1 MTPFILLFWLRP
13 RASRIVDFLR
23 SFTVEV
29 VGVGDVCSFAQMD
42 TRRHGNPRWLSRT
55 TARRPFQARNGKTE
69 LSLIHFMHTNP
80 TWRMPNEAA
89 AFIDQLRDQA
99 LRESTSIDASTFPAT
114 SIGAAANN
122 ADETAAAGAG
132 ASQPGDS
139 LNKSLYHL
147 QSLVYNST
155 MPSNLL
161 SKLFYFNYI
170 LLHRYFIKL

>member
-23 SFTVEV
+23 NFTVEV

-55 TARRPFQARNGKTE
+55 TARPPYQARNGKTE
-69 LSLIHFMHTNP
+69 LSLIHFVHTNP
-80 TWRMPNEAA
+80 NWRMPNEAV

-99 LRESTSIDASTFPAT
+99 MRESTSFTSTYPTAAT
-114 SIGAAANN
+114 STATATTTTNPAN
-122 ADETAAAGAG
+122 TATGS
-132 ASQPGDS
+132 ASNELPGDS

-147 QSLVYNST
+147 QSLVYNT
-155 MPSNLL
+155 NMPSNLL
-161 SKLFYFNYI
+161 SNYS
-170 LLHRYFIKL
+170 